1 MKKFLTFAVLV
12 FVTLVLIKLIHVL
25 FNLGEVAWLATSI
38 PIVMLFYYGSYGL
51 TIPFVK
57 GKDQE

>member
-1 MKKFLTFAVLV
+1 MKKFLTFAVLI
-12 FVTLVLIKLIHVL
+12 FVTLMLIKLIHVL
-25 FNLGEVAWLATSI
+25 FNLGEVAWVATSI

-51 TIPFVK
+51 TFPFVK

>member
-25 FNLGEVAWLATSI
+25 FNLGEVTWLATSI

-57 GKDQE
+57 GKDKD